1 MSKQHDKTNT
11 LRANPRWDHFAQK
24 AKDKGFASRA
34 VFKLQDIDRRFR
46 LFTPGQ
52 RVLDLGCA
60 PGGWLKY
67 AALRVGATGRVV
79 GIDRFATPAPAP
91 QATTIAADLHEVP
104 GLGEEGRPFD
114 VVLSDMAPDTT
125 GIRHVDQDRSAV
137 LARLALDWASRW
149 GKRGSAFVVKLFQ
162 GPDFHAFLAETKR
175 LYGKVK
181 CVKPEASRKESIEI
195 YIVAQ
200 DKKEGPSAPDP
211 SNPS

>member
-1 MSKQHDKTNT
+1 M
-11 LRANPRWDHFAQK
+11 WDHYAQK
-24 AKDKGFASRA
+24 ARDKGFASRA

-67 AALRVGATGRVV
+67 AAQQVGAKGRVV
-79 GIDRFATPAPAP
+79 GIDRFETPAPAP
-91 QATTIAADLHEVP
+91 QVVTIAADLQQALD
-104 GLGEEGRPFD
+104 LGEEARPFD

-137 LARLALDWASRW
+137 LARIALEWAARW

-162 GPDFHAFLAETKR
+162 GPDFHAFLAEIKQ

-181 CVKPEASRKESIEI
+181 CVKPEASRKESIEL

-200 DKKEGPSAPDP
+200 NKKQDP
-211 SNPS
+211 AG